1 MTMNSKSFGD
11 VGHIFADFGDPDAE
25 TKHMKAVLATKII
38 NVLDERN
45 LSARAAAKLAGVA
58 EADISRVRNASLSKF
73 TLDWL
78 LRVHHVLE
86 PGVEVG
92 LAFSQR
98 ATDSGQA
105 IACLNRVENQ

>member
-1 MTMNSKSFGD
+1 MNSDD
-11 VGHIFADFGDPDAE
+11 VEVVRGRGNIFADFGDPDAE

-45 LSARAAAKLAGVA
+45 LPARAAAKLAGVA
-58 EADISRVRNASLSKF
+58 EADISRVRNANLSKF

-78 LRVHHVLE
+78 VRLHHLLE
-86 PGVEVG
+86 PSVGVE

-98 ATDSGQA
+98 SADNGQV
-105 IACLNRVENQ
+105 IAF

>member
-1 MTMNSKSFGD
+1 MNNDDFEIVRGR
-11 VGHIFADFGDPDAE
+11 GNIFADFGDPDAE

-38 NVLDERN
+38 NVLDERH

-78 LRVHHVLE
+78 VRVYHRLE
-86 PGVEVG
+86 PGVGVD

-98 ATDSGQA
+98 TESGQPLA
-105 IACLNRVENQ
+105 P